1 MRYIRWFID
10 AVSGFIE
17 VRRRIKTI
25 DNNDPVVARLNA
37 MAIRYLFESLPRVN
51 PARISKMAK
60 FSLGLRF
67 AMLPIALVKSL
78 FRWLL
83 TGIAIIVTASV
94 FPAAYSQYGAYL
106 TVGIILLFFWR
117 PLFIGLTQAIF
128 LFIEWL
134 SYGSLMMRLG
144 RGYVSNATM
153 PRKILNPWGP
163 IFGLLGLYAETMNA
177 DDRAYYEKIMD
188 VFWKYQSTRD
198 LSEFDQFESMFW
210 STRESGPNT

>member
-1 MRYIRWFID
+1 
-10 AVSGFIE
+10 
-17 VRRRIKTI
+17 
-25 DNNDPVVARLNA
+25 
-37 MAIRYLFESLPRVN
+37 MAIRYLFESLSRVN

-67 AMLPIALVKSL
+67 TMLPIALVKSL

-83 TGIAIIVTASV
+83 TGMAIIVTASL

-134 SYGSLMMRLG
+134 SHGSLMMRLG

-177 DDRAYYEKIMD
+177 DDRAYYDKIMD